1 MPASRVRG
9 NMESMGREFF
19 NHRVVRGGKPRWL
32 LTGAVVSL
40 FGYLALAALAAQQEI
55 FAVDYGTR
63 TWVAILRHEALTLP
77 MKIVTALGD
86 NVGLIPLILIA
97 SLVLWRVSRRWALA
111 LPVLM
116 LGTGGLQWL
125 AKWSANRPRPDET
138 PWGFPSGH
146 VLSLVV
152 FFGLMIYLVAT
163 ASRRRRRWRVLASL
177 VCLVAV
183 AVVAFSRL
191 YLDRHWLSD
200 VGGGFSIGLAYLLLA
215 IWLIEVVLVR
225 TSSAEVDT
233 PRAEAD
239 ATGEPVLAATTQDAD
254 RP

>member
-1 MPASRVRG
+1 MRRAFS
-9 NMESMGREFF
+9 
-19 NHRVVRGGKPRWL
+19 HRVVRGRKPRWL

-40 FGYLALAALAAQQEI
+40 FGYLALAALAAQQQI
-55 FAVDYGTR
+55 FALDYGTR
-63 TWVAILRHEALTLP
+63 TWVAILRHEMFQLP
-77 MKIVTALGD
+77 MEIVTILGD
-86 NVGLIPLILIA
+86 NLGLVPLIVIA

-116 LGTGGLQWL
+116 LGTGALQWL

-163 ASRRRRRWRVLASL
+163 ASRRRRRWRALASL

-183 AVVAFSRL
+183 AAVAFSRL

-225 TSSAEVDT
+225 APSAQ
-233 PRAEAD
+233 AD
-239 ATGEPVLAATTQDAD
+239 ATEEPVLASTPQDAD
-254 RP
+254 ST

>member
-1 MPASRVRG
+1 
-9 NMESMGREFF
+9 MGRGSFR
-19 NHRVVRGGKPRWL
+19 RVVRDRKPRWL

-40 FGYLALAALAAQQEI
+40 FGYLALAALAAQQQI
-55 FAVDYGTR
+55 FALDYGTR
-63 TWVAILRHEALTLP
+63 AWVAILRHELLRLP
-77 MKIVTALGD
+77 MEIVTTLGD
-86 NVGLIPLILIA
+86 NAGLVPLIVIA
-97 SLVLWRVSRRWALA
+97 SLVLWRVSRRWAIA

-125 AKWSANRPRPDET
+125 AKWMTNRPRPDET

-183 AVVAFSRL
+183 AAVAFSRL

-200 VGGGFSIGLAYLLLA
+200 LGGGFSVGLAYLLLA
-215 IWLIEVVLVR
+215 IWLVEVVFVRAPAEQPDPAGDRMLVP
-225 TSSAEVDT
+225 SASD
-233 PRAEAD
+233 P
-239 ATGEPVLAATTQDAD
+239 D
-254 RP
+254 RG